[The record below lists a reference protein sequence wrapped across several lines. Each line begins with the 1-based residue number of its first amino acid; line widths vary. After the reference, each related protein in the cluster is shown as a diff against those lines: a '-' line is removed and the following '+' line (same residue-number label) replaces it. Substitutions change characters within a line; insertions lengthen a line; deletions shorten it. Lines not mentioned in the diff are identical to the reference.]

1 MDFSKD
7 ELKEAKRQIDSTLH
21 KLRET
26 IKTFKA
32 KENEERYKLQITLA
46 KRRVEWELQNGSQQY
61 NRQIERRTKTQPY
74 QNKKRDDVEY
84 RNNSRKIQFSKGI
97 VRCIIK
103 SVGEWQGKQPGR
115 FRLHFSEVWEFIKG
129 ICQEMEKRGD
139 YLWKIRLSR

>member
-1 MDFSKD
+1 MGFSLSGYRKL
-7 ELKEAKRQIDSTLH
+7 EQGQNGGSIDS
-21 KLRET
+21 
-26 IKTFKA
+26 
-32 KENEERYKLQITLA
+32 
-46 KRRVEWELQNGSQQY
+46 
-61 NRQIERRTKTQPY
+61 
-74 QNKKRDDVEY
+74 

-139 YLWKIRLSR
+139 YLWKSRLSR